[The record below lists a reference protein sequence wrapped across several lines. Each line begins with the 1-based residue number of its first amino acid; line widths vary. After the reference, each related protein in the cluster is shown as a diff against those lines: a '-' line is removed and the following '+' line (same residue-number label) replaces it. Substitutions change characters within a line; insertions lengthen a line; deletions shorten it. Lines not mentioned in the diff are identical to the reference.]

1 MKKFLFFVG
10 LLFTLAVHGQD
21 IKVVQINATWNNS
34 NTRTDLEN
42 LKGCS
47 YSFGWL
53 EEQTS
58 ALQSKITA
66 VPVVI
71 IFKENVPVKTYTA
84 GISLE
89 LNISFAELQQT
100 IYALK
105 ED

>member
-21 IKVVQINATWNNS
+21 IKVVQINATWNDS
-34 NTRTDLEN
+34 NTRTDLQN
-42 LKGCS
+42 LKGCN

-53 EEQTS
+53 EEQPPG
-58 ALQSKITA
+58 LQNKITA

-71 IFKENVPVKTYTA
+71 VFKENIPVKMYTA

-89 LNISFAELQQT
+89 LNISFEEIQDT

>member
-21 IKVVQINATWNNS
+21 IKVVQINATWNDS

-53 EEQTS
+53 EEQTPTI
-58 ALQSKITA
+58 QSKITA

-71 IFKENVPVKTYTA
+71 LYKGNIPVKMYTA

-89 LNISFAELQQT
+89 LNISFEEIQDT